1 MKNTFKILL
10 FACLTGNAIA
20 SESLDK
26 GLTLH
31 LSWNDSMEASTA
43 AGIKTPTKDQSTQ
56 LVEGKS
62 GKGVELTG
70 SARLYYP
77 GKDNFN
83 IQEGTIAFWAKRNAS
98 WKQEDEGFIL
108 VKAIA
113 GKGWNQDSFYFS
125 ITPHNQIRVWIW
137 DHEKKQTLYMVSPV
151 PAQANVWYHLAAT
164 FTDGEVRIYVNG
176 EEGSY
181 TGDGKGDPM
190 MVMPSG
196 DVKHL
201 QIGSDYNHA
210 FEGVMDEFRVYN
222 RVLSPEEIKA
232 LYNL

>member
-1 MKNTFKILL
+1 MKKLSFLL
-10 FACLTGNAIA
+10 FIAIISNHAFA
-20 SESLDK
+20 SEALQE
-26 GLTLH
+26 GLTLYIPWD
-31 LSWNDSMEASTA
+31 SSMEATTA
-43 AGIKTPTKDQSTQ
+43 EGVKTPTKDQSTQ

-62 GKGVELTG
+62 GTGVELTG

-83 IQEGTIAFWAKRNAS
+83 IQEGTIAFWAKRNMS
-98 WKQEDEGFIL
+98 WKESDEGFIL

-113 GKGWNQDSFYFS
+113 GSGWNQNSFYFS
-125 ITPHNQIRVWIW
+125 ITPHNQIRVWLW
-137 DHEKKQTLYMVSPV
+137 DSEKKQTLYMVAPV
-151 PAQANVWYHLAAT
+151 PSQANVWYHLAAT

-181 TGDGKGDPM
+181 TPDGKGDPM

-196 DVKHL
+196 DVKNL

-210 FEGVMDEFRVYN
+210 FEGVIDEFRVYN